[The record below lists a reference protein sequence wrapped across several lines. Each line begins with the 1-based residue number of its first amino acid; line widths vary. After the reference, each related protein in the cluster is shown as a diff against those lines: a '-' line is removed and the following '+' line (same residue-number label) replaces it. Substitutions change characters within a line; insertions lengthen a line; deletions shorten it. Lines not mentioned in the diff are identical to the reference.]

1 MEKTGGEVIVMRVM
15 PIPVQLRYLLSAAL
29 VCFILS
35 VTGLYL
41 WEQMPLNKDTQP
53 GLNRT
58 FGYTGSGI
66 VGVILLFSFSTV
78 WVVLLYESSQ
88 LFVRYAFLPQHAHD
102 QAKRLLCVALSIQAV
117 LGLFLLIWSSV
128 LLHKLGRETA
138 SCGVIF
144 CLGVQKH
151 FEFAKTRG
159 ASFNFLVGFMAF
171 CTLVPL
177 SCVMWYR
184 VYTLWLLQK
193 AFRAVGTSE
202 GVHSTIAGDFAV
214 NPSDKNG
221 GESHS
226 DASILVANTSTSSP
240 GEGSACAATS
250 ANPMAKPPSIRT
262 YAATPWK
269 KQLSRI
275 IGLCLGIVACALL
288 TFWLPNDPRRF
299 HPANIARF
307 ANLTISRTQN
317 TKTSVVPEMPY
328 AWFRTGQ
335 IRVSQDLILKLFP
348 GNVFFYVY
356 LLSLAIIVFVLR
368 QTQTGRYWMQRRI
381 PRCACFTYGE
391 AAFMAATA
399 WLVLFFTI
407 YWVRDHNYK
416 NAWGNGIN
424 PKMLKWPERWGRGMG
439 QLAILFL
446 SLLLLPVGRQS
457 VIVTVLG
464 VSRDGLLWF
473 HRAVGYCML
482 AATLAHITIFY
493 YSFYEYG
500 LLWHNLCFLPI
511 TIGEASVINDFTTIA
526 ATWTTWFLLVAMGI
540 FSLNAMRRR
549 FYELFYYAHLGATYM
564 TLPMMIFHASAG
576 WMYMLPGLTLF
587 LADQLVRVWQRSAVV
602 RVVHARTI
610 SEDTVE
616 LAFSVPGRWDMRC
629 VHPGQYVLVCV
640 PELTALQW
648 HPFTLTSVVDE
659 DGAADAGGVAVSTTG
674 TVFYLHIKSMGP
686 LTWTG
691 RLYDMVR
698 SGQVFS
704 VGVEGPCGTP
714 VDYSR
719 YDDIVLVAGGI
730 GAAPCVSV
738 YGSLLRAHM
747 RSADGAGVPRVRMV
761 WSTRSASLVGAVADM
776 LQLPVSYRGLV
787 RTPQRRKGNS
797 GTTANAPSTRS
808 SVPAVLHTET
818 TVEVP
823 ASQRVRNEDFA
834 LDVYITRSGELA
846 KVALLDH
853 EMRELSAA
861 AAETQLSAPGMLAE
875 RLSGKAREEVEEEEL
890 VMERAAP
897 QQPPVPA
904 AVNRGARLRVFEGR
918 PDLPLEIRSAFLNPA
933 TNEMDGDAMRKLVLV
948 CGPEGMVKDVVIA
961 AAEIGVAVHTEEFL
975 F

>member
-1 MEKTGGEVIVMRVM
+1 MLHVAPLMRE
-15 PIPVQLRYLLSAAL
+15 VQLLVLLVGAAL
-29 VCFILS
+29 TFALS
-35 VTGLYL
+35 LTGLL
-41 WEQMPLNKDTQP
+41 TWRSMPFFKPPVPGQP
-53 GLNRT
+53 RSHGYNGAGMLGILT
-58 FGYTGSGI
+58 FFTFAGSS
-66 VGVILLFSFSTV
+66 VALLF
-78 WVVLLYESSQ
+78 ESSQ
-88 LFVRYAFLPQHAHD
+88 LFVRYTFHPAHTGRKWVVYQHAAIVT
-102 QAKRLLCVALSIQAV
+102 QVGLALFFFLTGVVSFVRWASNPAKCA
-117 LGLFLLIWSSV
+117 F
-128 LLHKLGRETA
+128 
-138 SCGVIF
+138 IF
-144 CLGVQKH
+144 CLGVESH
-151 FEFAKTRG
+151 PSVAKSRG
-159 ASFNFLVGFMAF
+159 ESFSALLSSIFFVA
-171 CTLVPL
+171 LVPL

-288 TFWLPNDPRRF
+288 TFWLPNDPRKTS
-299 HPANIARF
+299 AYGIASF
-307 ANLTISRTQN
+307 ASLCISREHRSGNST
-317 TKTSVVPEMPY
+317 VPEMPY

-407 YWVRDHNYK
+407 YWVRDHNFK
-416 NAWGNGIN
+416 VAWTADTPDSRQI
-424 PKMLKWPERWGRGMG
+424 KRAERWARGMG

-482 AATLAHITIFY
+482 AATLAHVIAFY
-493 YSFYEYG
+493 VSFADYD
-500 LLWHNLCFLPI
+500 LLMENLNKIPNI
-511 TIGEASVINDFTTIA
+511 VGEKRVMDDYTVSV

-787 RTPQRRKGNS
+787 RMPEQREK
-797 GTTANAPSTRS
+797 GTTAAAMNSCVRAMLEGNARCLRTAEAFMCDIYVTR
-808 SVPAVLHTET
+808 E
-818 TVEVP
+818 
-823 ASQRVRNEDFA
+823 
-834 LDVYITRSGELA
+834 GELEKFA
-846 KVALLDH
+846 VVTSGVADRRGRVGVF
-853 EMRELSAA
+853 REELEGDGIDSAA
-861 AAETQLSAPGMLAE
+861 AAATSHPGGCV
-875 RLSGKAREEVEEEEL
+875 RLH
-890 VMERAAP
+890 
-897 QQPPVPA
+897 
-904 AVNRGARLRVFEGR
+904 EGR
-918 PDLPLEIRSAFLNPA
+918 PDVFREVVETLTDPA
-933 TNEMDGDAMRKLVLV
+933 TGLVKGDVTRMLVLA
-948 CGPEGMVKDVVIA
+948 CGPERMVADAVNACAKL
-961 AAEIGVAVHTEEFL
+961 GVAVHVEEFL